1 MSQLQLY
8 SFNINE
14 ENIDDV
20 HLKVFK
26 LPSDVEEVINE
37 LKETNSKDDNIAG
50 STIFKIAAA
59 LFDEVIYANKRI
71 YDINKDD
78 GIWFYSVGEFELETL
93 KIKVTEWLRE
103 EYKNRI
109 GKELNKRFTKEWKF
123 NGEISLKE
131 IIKRDNG
138 CKFTLIP
145 NYYVYKLSKN
155 IFKLDS
161 IQRNLKFYRTIE
173 DNNTILLS
181 KPIQLDKKVYTP
193 FSYYIVCNMKNPI
206 DTDNYVMNF
215 YLKVRVWTDYN
226 LLSEKGINYL
236 DGKEATSIFIY
247 KENEYYNSEEI
258 LFNRVQINKD
268 NKSMFTIKDTCDNNY
283 IKLLDINIEEILRNV
298 SKYSQENDKLMALII
313 NKNKQS
319 AKTQSGAGLPERN
332 EMLENLVQMLPEL
345 DLRKRIESISTR
357 GSSKTN
363 KLGEELRTYYNLED
377 DININT
383 MINKERYIVNK
394 NIDKIILNVYTDEKT
409 LYDKVKKIF
418 SLYLRL
424 ENNLILDRIS
434 LDGYSVEI
442 NMLNNDFTR
451 EFSELEDKQER
462 KLEIDNLIKNYDK
475 KTLSLALVDIPAYH
489 NKKETRDRD
498 PKNLVRTAFKDNR
511 VLTQFINYNEE
522 TNINTIMNAIKD
534 LISAAGFVEGL
545 LYKNIGVEKDDILVG
560 IGKVSG
566 GNNEKILAMS
576 KIDNGKIYINL
587 YGINKWMELND
598 CIFSINKNFINK
610 SSISKNGITISKGIE
625 QWILDNLYKILESNR
640 KVYTFID
647 TDIRSG
653 LWDKIKNENFN
664 ELMLSKLRLLNKD
677 LLRMIRINDT
687 DEVPE
692 YFIDDGKKTINKQN
706 GVFKGDKN
714 TYYLV
719 GMRQDTD
726 QAAVGT
732 TKCSYPNIPLKR
744 PSMYEV
750 NIIGCND
757 ENEKD
762 KIAIMTQEL
771 RRMNIS
777 YDKHTSLP
785 LPLYTI
791 KRLSE
796 YIIAEKKY

>member
-1 MSQLQLY
+1 MAQLQLY

-20 HLKVFK
+20 YLKIFK
-26 LPSDVEEVINE
+26 LPSEVKEVMNE
-37 LKETNSKDDNIAG
+37 LKEDNSKGDNIAG
-50 STIFKIAAA
+50 STIFKIAAT
-59 LFDEVIYANKRI
+59 LFDEVIYANKKI

-78 GIWFYSVGEFELETL
+78 GIWFYSIGEFELETL
-93 KIKVTEWLRE
+93 KIKVIQWLKE
-103 EYKNRI
+103 EYKNRT
-109 GKELNKRFTKEWKF
+109 GKELNKRFTEKWKF
-123 NGEISLKE
+123 DGEIYLKQ
-131 IIKRDNG
+131 IIKRNNG

-155 IFKLDS
+155 IFKFDS

-181 KPIQLDKKVYTP
+181 KPMQLENKLYTP
-193 FSYYIVCNMKNPI
+193 FSYYIICRMKNPI
-206 DTDNYVMNF
+206 DVDNYVINF

-247 KENEYYNSEEI
+247 KENEYYNSDDI

-268 NKSMFTIKDTCDNNY
+268 NKSMFTIKDACDNNY
-283 IKLLDINIEEILRNV
+283 IKLLDIDIEDILRNV
-298 SKYSQENDKLMALII
+298 SEYSQDNDKLMALIT
-313 NKNKQS
+313 NKNKQNVN
-319 AKTQSGAGLPERN
+319 TQSGAGLPERN
-332 EMLENLVQMLPEL
+332 EMLKKIQEMLPEL
-345 DLRKRIESISTR
+345 ELRKSIESISTS
-357 GSSKTN
+357 GPSKTD
-363 KLGEELRTYYNLED
+363 KVGEDLREYYDLED
-377 DININT
+377 DISKNT
-383 MINKERYIVNK
+383 IINKERYIMNK
-394 NIDKIILNVYTDEKT
+394 NIDKIILNVYTNNTT
-409 LYDKVKKIF
+409 LYNRVKKLF
-418 SLYLRL
+418 SMYLRL
-424 ENNLILDRIS
+424 ENNLILDKIS
-434 LDGYSVEI
+434 PDGYNVEI
-442 NMLNNDFTR
+442 NMVNNDFTR
-451 EFSELEDKQER
+451 EFSESEDKEER
-462 KLEIDNLIKNYDK
+462 KSEINNLIENYDK
-475 KTLSLALVDIPAYH
+475 KTLSLALIDISAYH
-489 NKKETRDRD
+489 NKKETKDRD
-498 PKNLVRTAFKDNR
+498 PKNLVRVAFKDSR
-511 VLTQFINYNEE
+511 VLTQFINYTED
-522 TNINTIMNAIKD
+522 TKINVIMNAIKD
-534 LISAAGFVEGL
+534 LISAAGFVEAS
-545 LYKNIGVEKDDILVG
+545 LYKNIGLEKDDILVG

-576 KIDNGKIYINL
+576 KIDKGKIYINL

-610 SSISKNGITISKGIE
+610 INISKNGITTAKGIE
-625 QWILDNLYKILESNR
+625 QWILDNLYKILENNR

-653 LWDKIKNENFN
+653 LWDKIKNEKFN

-692 YFIDDGKKTINKQN
+692 YFIYDNKDNINKKN
-706 GVFKGDKN
+706 GVFKGEKN

-726 QAAVGT
+726 QVAVST
-732 TKCSYPNIPLKR
+732 TKCACPNKPLKR

-750 NIIGCND
+750 NVIGFNN

-796 YIIAEKKY
+796 YIIAEKKF

>member
-1 MSQLQLY
+1 MAQLQLY

-20 HLKVFK
+20 YLKVFK
-26 LPSDVEEVINE
+26 LPSEVKEVINE
-37 LKETNSKDDNIAG
+37 LKEDNSKSDNIAG

-93 KIKVTEWLRE
+93 KIKVIQWLRE
-103 EYKNRI
+103 EYKNRT
-109 GKELNKRFTKEWKF
+109 GKELNKRFTEKWKF
-123 NGEISLKE
+123 DGEISLKE
-131 IIKRDNG
+131 IINRDNG
-138 CKFTLIP
+138 CKFTIIP

-155 IFKLDS
+155 IFKFDS

-215 YLKVRVWTDYN
+215 YLKIRVWTDYN

-247 KENEYYNSEEI
+247 KESKYYNSEEI

-268 NKSMFTIKDTCDNNY
+268 NNSMFIIKDTSDNNY
-283 IKLLDINIEEILRNV
+283 IKLLDIDIAEILRNV
-298 SKYSQENDKLMALII
+298 SKYSQDNDELIALII
-313 NKNKQS
+313 NKNKQN

-357 GSSKTN
+357 GSSKTD

-377 DININT
+377 DINTNT
-383 MINKERYIVNK
+383 MINKEAYIIYK
-394 NIDKIILNVYTDEKT
+394 NIEQIILNVYTNNKILYEKVEK
-409 LYDKVKKIF
+409 LF
-418 SLYLRL
+418 SMYLRL
-424 ENNLILDRIS
+424 ENNFILDRIS
-434 LDGYSVEI
+434 PDGYSVEI
-442 NMLNNDFTR
+442 NMVNNDFVR
-451 EFSELEDKQER
+451 EFSESEDKEKR
-462 KLEIDNLIKNYDK
+462 KLEIKNLIENYDK
-475 KTLSLALVDIPAYH
+475 KTLSLALIDIPAYH
-489 NKKETRDRD
+489 DKKETKDRD
-498 PKNLVRTAFKDNR
+498 PKNLIRTAFKDNR

-522 TNINTIMNAIKD
+522 TKINTIMNAIKD
-534 LISAAGFVEGL
+534 LISAAGFVEGS
-545 LYKNIGVEKDDILVG
+545 LYKNIGVGKNDILVG

-576 KIDNGKIYINL
+576 KIDKGKIYINL
-587 YGINKWMELND
+587 YGINNWMELND
-598 CIFSINKNFINK
+598 CIFSINKNFTNK
-610 SSISKNGITISKGIE
+610 ITISKNGITTAKGIE
-625 QWILDNLYKILESNR
+625 QWISENISKILENNR
-640 KVYTFID
+640 KVYAFVD
-647 TDIRSG
+647 TNIRSG
-653 LWDKIKNENFN
+653 LWSKVKNENFN
-664 ELMLSKLRLLNKD
+664 ELMLSKLRLLNID

-692 YFIDDGKKTINKQN
+692 YFIDDGKKTINKSN
-706 GVFKGDKN
+706 GVFKGNNN

-719 GMRQDTD
+719 GMRSDTD
-726 QAAVGT
+726 QAAVST
-732 TKCSYPNIPLKR
+732 TKCSCPNKPLKR

-757 ENEKD
+757 DNEKD

-796 YIIAEKKY
+796 YIIAEKKF